1 MSGQLFLGKSS
12 AATTKSRQRANRSP
26 THHTMDAPPLPD
38 WTGFTS
44 ATTLELAEAVLAQ
57 YQANARLMKAIIA
70 VMKTRPEPPA
80 QSSPAKSSP
89 AAFSRGAVPPAL
101 CPCCGQSQ
109 SPEFPFLRQVST
121 GGESSKRRRLE
132 LGDFCVTDNNTPS
145 QPTQGT
151 PPRQHIMRQQTMRRS
166 PSASPPA
173 AQSESDSGWGKTH
186 SIH

>member
-1 MSGQLFLGKSS
+1 
-12 AATTKSRQRANRSP
+12 
-26 THHTMDAPPLPD
+26 MDAPPLPE
-38 WTGFTS
+38 WTSFTS

-57 YQANARLMKAIIA
+57 YQANARWMKAIIA

-89 AAFSRGAVPPAL
+89 AAFSRGAVPACSACAL
-101 CPCCGQSQ
+101 CGH
-109 SPEFPFLRQVST
+109 SPELFFGRE
-121 GGESSKRRRLE
+121 GGESSASKRRRLNMDM
-132 LGDFCVTDNNTPS
+132 GNFCVTDNDTPS

-151 PPRQHIMRQQTMRRS
+151 PPRQRITRQTTMRRS

-173 AQSESDSGWGKTH
+173 KQSESDSGWGKTH

>member
-1 MSGQLFLGKSS
+1 
-12 AATTKSRQRANRSP
+12 
-26 THHTMDAPPLPD
+26 MDVPPLPE
-38 WTGFTS
+38 WTSFTS

-57 YQANARLMKAIIA
+57 YQANARWMKAIIS

-132 LGDFCVTDNNTPS
+132 LGNFCVTDNDTPS

-151 PPRQHIMRQQTMRRS
+151 PRQRITRQQTMRRS
-166 PSASPPA
+166 PSASPPET
-173 AQSESDSGWGKTH
+173 QSDSGCNWGKTH